1 VLTRRPTLVGRIILA
16 RFLSR
21 PAEAV
26 EAAARAAQEVAEQ
39 AGLLRGPASALGLR
53 RLPGSCWSPGVLP
66 GVVCG
71 RIEIRNGKP
80 ALLWRSP
87 YFTGAYTVDRERL
100 ARRLA
105 RLDPEARET
114 VLRAVR
120 TLLLLGTRNRIA
132 HEVARVLLR
141 TQRDFLRTG
150 CEARLKVLTEREVTR
165 EAQGRCRGA
174 DASRI
179 SRVLRSTVVLLPG
192 GKPVALRSLCP
203 SSRTVLRALVRQVL
217 ERERCLRARGLLLR
231 AWTDEELAQR
241 IPPVPR
247 VRVSR
252 RLVAY
257 CRQSL
262 SAPNAAVRSRH
273 GRYMVST
280 MDFSKLAPLT
290 RADVLDRAPVAAGV
304 YELRLA
310 PGQPAY
316 EPTCA
321 GIIYLGR
328 AKNLRRRL
336 LAHANPNGRNGR
348 LASHVRQGR
357 VLFRVRLAPGD
368 LERVE
373 KELYRQ
379 FVETYGHP
387 PECNR
392 LTP

>member
-1 VLTRRPTLVGRIILA
+1 MTRRPTLVGRIILA
-16 RFLSR
+16 RSLSR
-21 PAEAV
+21 PAQAV
-26 EAAARAAQEVAEQ
+26 GAAARAAEEVARQ
-39 AGLLRGPASALGLR
+39 AGLFGRPAGALRLR
-53 RLPGSCWSPGVLP
+53 RLPGSCWSPAVLP
-66 GVVCG
+66 EGVCG
-71 RIEIRNGKP
+71 RIEIRSGKP
-80 ALLWRSP
+80 ALLWRSR
-87 YFTGAYTVDRERL
+87 YFTGTYTVDGGRL

-105 RLDPEARET
+105 QLDPEARKAA
-114 VLRAVR
+114 LRAVR
-120 TLLLLGTRNRIA
+120 ALLLVGTRSRIT
-132 HEVARVLLR
+132 HEVVRVLLR
-141 TQRDFLRTG
+141 AQRDFLGTR
-150 CEARLKVLTEREVTR
+150 CEARLEVLTEREVTR
-165 EAQGRCRGA
+165 QAQGRCRPA

-217 ERERCLRARGLLLR
+217 ERERSLRARGLLLR

-241 IPPVPR
+241 IPR
-247 VRVSR
+247 VSRIRVSR

-316 EPTCA
+316 EPACA

-336 LAHANPNGRNGR
+336 LAHASPDGRNGR
-348 LASHVRQGR
+348 LASHLRRGR
-357 VLFRVRLAPGD
+357 VLFRVRLAAGD

-392 LTP
+392 LRP